1 MAHRENYWYSII
13 SYIPSSIRYER
24 INVGAILGNKSN
36 SLLKFK
42 LLPSTSRKIQSFVWN
57 STEKKEY
64 SVANELLEFL
74 VNRNYKEP
82 SLLNTPSNNG
92 QVNWNKWLNATVP
105 SGMVFSDVH
114 FARTADPDMIFND
127 LIEEYVGKQFFKTN
141 DHIITLQE
149 NVEKY
154 FKEENLLDQKL
165 KRNLLI
171 SPSKTLPLT
180 IKMDY
185 AYLSQLDNKIGLV
198 QVPNVEHINTWY
210 ERIYTFLNKA
220 DSDNFHLNIILG
232 ENDYN
237 NDSQQVQPFVDEFDK
252 SKNVSKVLV
261 PRNSN
266 QPLKKLAKDIENS
279 TNVDEWK
286 AKDFLEYIA

>member
-185 AYLSQLDNKIGLV
+185 AYLSQ
-198 QVPNVEHINTWY
+198 
-210 ERIYTFLNKA
+210 
-220 DSDNFHLNIILG
+220 
-232 ENDYN
+232 
-237 NDSQQVQPFVDEFDK
+237 
-252 SKNVSKVLV
+252 
-261 PRNSN
+261 
-266 QPLKKLAKDIENS
+266 
-279 TNVDEWK
+279 
-286 AKDFLEYIA
+286 